1 VPDLKADLIRQIETT
16 IDVLRKDQERLK
28 TQLAEIE
35 PQLEEARAMLQL
47 VKTGNAPKI
56 KGKRRSPIKR
66 EDAVETLKFLPEE
79 GFTYKDFQEVLE
91 ISSSAAQRW
100 LVIFEEDE
108 LIYKL
113 RESEM
118 TANGRTA
125 TIWKV
130 K

>member
-47 VKTGNAPKI
+47 VKTGNAPKS
-56 KGKRRSPIKR
+56 KSKRRSPIKR
-66 EDAVETLKFLPEE
+66 EDAVETLKLLPEE